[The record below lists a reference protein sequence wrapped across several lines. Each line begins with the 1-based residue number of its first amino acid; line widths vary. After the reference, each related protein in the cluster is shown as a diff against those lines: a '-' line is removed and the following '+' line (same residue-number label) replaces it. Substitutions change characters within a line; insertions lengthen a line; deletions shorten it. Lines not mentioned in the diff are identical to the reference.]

1 MNIHL
6 QFDSN
11 QFSFDVPPTKT
22 VDYIMDLA
30 SRIFD
35 FKKDTI
41 ELIYHNK
48 LISSSVTNI
57 QIKNI
62 LLKEEELHVIEVK
75 SSLVNKEKSSDSQ
88 SKTVIKQVY
97 STKYTKE
104 IEEFKEKITKFYFS
118 YEEIEKEMSSFKG
131 TLNDIIE
138 KMMKTIQKFKER
150 ILMIDTCLDNK
161 SEFEDL
167 KLIKSDIMNFVI
179 EKDDCDNKKKIH
191 IFNNKLDDYN
201 EYYTKI
207 NHRKQYQNFIYD
219 FFNEKIN
226 FFKQLT
232 TEINMINKNPN
243 KNKFK
248 EINY

>member
-11 QFSFDVPPTKT
+11 QFSFDVQPTKT

-30 SRIFD
+30 SRIFNL
-35 FKKDTI
+35 KRDTI

-48 LISSSVTNI
+48 SISSSVTNI

-62 LLKEEELHVIEVK
+62 LLKEEEFHVIEVK
-75 SSLVNKEKSSDSQ
+75 SSLVNKEKRSDSQ
-88 SKTVIKQVY
+88 PKTVVKQVY

-104 IEEFKEKITKFYFS
+104 IEELKEKITKFFFS
-118 YEEIEKEMSSFKG
+118 YEEIEKEMSSFKE

-138 KMMKTIQKFKER
+138 KLMKTIQEFKER

-161 SEFEDL
+161 SEFEEL

-179 EKDDCDNKKKIH
+179 EKDDCDNKKRL
-191 IFNNKLDDYN
+191 IFS
-201 EYYTKI
+201 
-207 NHRKQYQNFIYD
+207 
-219 FFNEKIN
+219 
-226 FFKQLT
+226 T
-232 TEINMINKNPN
+232 TSLMIIMNT
-243 KNKFK
+243 
-248 EINY
+248 I